1 MATFRK
7 RSGSWQGLVKKR
19 FGQIGRIFETKAEA
33 ETWAKIIEAELVRG
47 VFFSRKETETTP
59 LSEALDR
66 DEREISSIKRGG
78 LQEKKHIRAWKI
90 PPLAKRFLATIARY

>member
-33 ETWAKIIEAELVRG
+33 EAWAKIIEAELVRG
-47 VFFSRKETETTP
+47 VFFSRKEAETTP

-66 DEREISSIKRGG
+66 YEREVSSTKKGH

-90 PPLAKRFLATIARY
+90 HPLAKRFLATIARY